1 MKWRKSAESGAKVG
15 QQCCE
20 ILECAS
26 EEALSAYARLRVCVC
41 KAGVSAGMFVRCARW
56 RMSAD
61 EMALEID
68 FKWQISSKCQFQL
81 SVEWLL
87 LPTRRGWYVSNGK

>member
-1 MKWRKSAESGAKVG
+1 MYEYNSVMKWRKSAESGAKVG

-41 KAGVSAGMFVRCARW
+41 KAGVQECLRVVRGG
-56 RMSAD
+56 
-61 EMALEID
+61 
-68 FKWQISSKCQFQL
+68 
-81 SVEWLL
+81 V
-87 LPTRRGWYVSNGK
+87 